1 MNIDRAA
8 RDAGNGASMSLSIP
22 LLTGS
27 SRIGR
32 RSAHVAAHVHA
43 LMRATDGITAPLLDV
58 SELDFPIME
67 QRLAD
72 MTDPPPG
79 LAAFSATLA
88 AADGLM
94 IVTPEYKN
102 GYPGSLKNALDYLV
116 AGILRRKPIAICT
129 VSSGSFGGINCLAQL
144 RLVCLAMGGLP
155 IPESLPVSNV
165 HSVFGED
172 GSLLHNAFDA
182 KARRLIDDLCWYARR
197 LKRNGD

>member
-1 MNIDRAA
+1 MNTDRAA

-43 LMRATDGITAPLLDV
+43 LMRATGGITAPLLD
-58 SELDFPIME
+58 LPIME

-72 MTDPPPG
+72 MTEPPPG
-79 LAAFSATLA
+79 LAAFSETLA
-88 AADGLM
+88 AADALM

-129 VSSGSFGGINCLAQL
+129 VSSGSFGGISCLAQL
-144 RLVCLAMGGLP
+144 RLICLAMGGLP